1 MSKRLKNL
9 DPERILVCQLRQIGD
24 VIIATACVE
33 LLAARWPKA
42 EIHFLTEAKC
52 APMLENN
59 PRLARVWTVK
69 NPHGPRD
76 LSVLAELGRQGFDLA
91 VDFQQLPRARWAM
104 LFSRA
109 GVRLTFATK
118 WYKRLFYTHFSHASR
133 KGGYAGKIKTGVLEP
148 LGISWN
154 KENPPLPRLHLS
166 GEEKARAAAHL
177 AAHGL
182 GPDHTLVVL
191 DPTHWSDT
199 RRWPAGHW
207 AEFIRL
213 SLAARPDLRFCLLYG
228 PGEQDQV
235 RAILERCECADRC
248 IPPPDE
254 PPSLRRTA
262 ALIGQGAMLVGNC
275 SAPRHM
281 AVALGKPSLTVIGS
295 NGDTA
300 WTFPDKTLH
309 RVAFHY
315 LPCSKCNRNTCRLGT
330 LECLYGLAPKTV
342 AKTFL
347 DMLGGPGRTTPA

>member
-1 MSKRLKNL
+1 MSKRLKTL
-9 DPERILVCQLRQIGD
+9 DPRRILVCQLRQIGD
-24 VIIATACVE
+24 VIVSTACVE
-33 LLAARWPKA
+33 LLATRFPRA

-52 APMLENN
+52 APMLEHN
-59 PRLARVWTVK
+59 PRLARVWTLK

-76 LSVLAELGRQGFDLA
+76 LSVMAELGRQGFDLA

-109 GVRLTFATK
+109 TVRLTFATK
-118 WYKRLFYTHFSHASR
+118 WYKRLFYTHFSHADR
-133 KGGYAGKIKTGVLEP
+133 KGGYAGKVKAGVLAP
-148 LGISWN
+148 LGIAWD
-154 KENPPLPRLHLS
+154 EARPPLPRLHVNA
-166 GEEKARAAAHL
+166 EERNRAAEHL
-177 AAHGL
+177 AARGL
-182 GPDHTLVVL
+182 TPDDTLVVL

-213 SLAARPDLRFCLLYG
+213 SLTARPDLRFCLLYG

-235 RAILERCECADRC
+235 RAILERCERADRC
-248 IPPPDE
+248 LLPPDE

-262 ALIGQGAMLVGNC
+262 ALIDQGAMLVGNC

-281 AVALGKPSLTVIGS
+281 AVALDKPTLTIIGS

-300 WTFPDKTLH
+300 WTFPDKARH
-309 RVAFHY
+309 RVAFRH

-330 LECLYGLAPKTV
+330 LECLRGLTPETV
-342 AKTFL
+342 SRAFL
-347 DMLGGPGRTTPA
+347 DMLGDLGQGT